1 MSSIPEPL
9 GEHGCSQGQ
18 DIRKGWRE
26 REEASEGYGRQRGGQ
41 SCHTQ
46 QAHLP
51 HSSHAP
57 VEVKKPENLS
67 KMCSVFSKEN
77 LPAERIRQISFMVR
91 KYPVVIKQAI
101 PARTSEHTRKYNR
114 TSHCL
119 WCPETGGFKL
129 SSKTFDSILFTLLD
143 GSTGD
148 LGPEGG

>member
-1 MSSIPEPL
+1 ME
-9 GEHGCSQGQ
+9 G
-18 DIRKGWRE
+18 K
-26 REEASEGYGRQRGGQ
+26 EEASVEGYGGSGEDRAVTLSR
-41 SCHTQ
+41 HIYPIP
-46 QAHLP
+46 AMHLWKSRSQKIFP
-51 HSSHAP
+51 
-57 VEVKKPENLS
+57 

-77 LPAERIRQISFMVR
+77 LPAERRQISFMVR
-91 KYPVVIKQAI
+91 KHPVVIKQAI